1 MKNIFLAVIAVV
13 GVVTPTVVLADD
25 GSCGDFRKVTGTE
38 LIMCADL
45 AKGPTSQQ
53 AHRDWKCTWFAEGR
67 DGTCLMNVEAQGIIG
82 GSSHSVQATCTVTNP
97 EALRA
102 CIAKAKYATD
112 VAQCGMQYLKK

>member
-45 AKGPTSQQ
+45 AKGPTSQEARAARKLIETGN
-53 AHRDWKCTWFAEGR
+53 AH
-67 DGTCLMNVEAQGIIG
+67 
-82 GSSHSVQATCTVTNP
+82 GSLKGVT
-97 EALRA
+97 AHA
-102 CIAKAKYATD
+102 
-112 VAQCGMQYLKK
+112 